1 VWFHCE
7 FSPGFREAELSCFEH
22 LEDYCGQQRRGEEA
36 GPGLSSDL
44 NANQANLHPAG
55 LEFTIFSTELTNGLA
70 HLKDDYE
77 DFLGGRIDN
86 GGAPVEDP
94 VNDLVLRI
102 AVSRAI
108 IGRVDRI
115 LAPEGTSRA
124 FGSPTSPGD
133 PEEARRLARSIVTVF
148 STMLQWG
155 REARS
160 AVVDSQWRTIY
171 GALANFARQPLQQID
186 AFATD
191 IADKAESIKADMAT
205 GKTPSTK
212 VLLSLQL
219 AVGPGDLATLSNEIA
234 AAEVLEKAIKRRR
247 RLFGR

>member
-1 VWFHCE
+1 
-7 FSPGFREAELSCFEH
+7 
-22 LEDYCGQQRRGEEA
+22 
-36 GPGLSSDL
+36 
-44 NANQANLHPAG
+44 
-55 LEFTIFSTELTNGLA
+55 
-70 HLKDDYE
+70 
-77 DFLGGRIDN
+77 
-86 GGAPVEDP
+86 
-94 VNDLVLRI
+94 
-102 AVSRAI
+102 
-108 IGRVDRI
+108 
-115 LAPEGTSRA
+115 
-124 FGSPTSPGD
+124 
-133 PEEARRLARSIVTVF
+133 
-148 STMLQWG
+148 MLQWG